1 MSDREV
7 VRLEIPPRPDHL
19 ALVRLVLSG
28 TLAIERPIPE
38 RRVEDLR
45 LAVTEA
51 CANAVD
57 AHQASGDTRS
67 IEVAIETSPGRVAVT
82 VTDHAGGFDPEELAP
97 QPSVTNPGRLRHER
111 GLGMSLMRSHV
122 DELEFQPT
130 GDGTAVTLV
139 VLGDP

>member
-1 MSDREV
+1 VNDV

-28 TLAIERPIPE
+28 AVAIDRPIPE

-57 AHQASGDTRS
+57 AQQQAGDPRPIVVV
-67 IEVAIETSPGRVAVT
+67 IEASPGRVVVT
-82 VTDHAGGFDPEELAP
+82 VTDHAGGFDPDDLAP
-97 QPSVTNPGRLRHER
+97 LPSVTDPGRLRHER
-111 GLGMSLMRSHV
+111 GLGLALMRTHV
-122 DELEFQPT
+122 DDVQFTPT
-130 GDGTAVTLV
+130 DDGTEVALT

>member
-1 MSDREV
+1 VNDV

-28 TLAIERPIPE
+28 ALAIERPVPE

-57 AHQASGDTRS
+57 AQQAAGDPRP
-67 IEVAIETSPGRVAVT
+67 IEIVIEAAPGRVVVS
-82 VTDHAGGFDPEELAP
+82 VTDHAGGFDPDHLDP
-97 QPSVTNPGRLRHER
+97 LPSVTDPGRLRHER
-111 GLGMSLMRSHV
+111 GLGLALMRSHV
-122 DELEFQPT
+122 DDVRFART
-130 GDGTAVTLV
+130 ADGTEVTLTV
-139 VLGDP
+139 ESER